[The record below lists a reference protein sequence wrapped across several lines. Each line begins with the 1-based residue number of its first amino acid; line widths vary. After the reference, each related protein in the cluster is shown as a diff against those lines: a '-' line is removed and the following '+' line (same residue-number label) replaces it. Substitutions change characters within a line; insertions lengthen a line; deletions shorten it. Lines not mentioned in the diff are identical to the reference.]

1 MTQEHKLNLFADAIY
16 LMDKHDLEKM
26 IVELAWKETTI
37 EHLVDSVVQDYIAD
51 EWGGQDQ

>member
-26 IVELAWKETTI
+26 IIELAWKETTI
-37 EHLVDSVVQDYIAD
+37 ECIVDSVFEDTIAD
-51 EWGGQDQ
+51 EWGGQD

>member
-16 LMDKHDLEKM
+16 LMDKQDLEKM
-26 IVELAWKETTI
+26 IIELAWKETTI
-37 EHLVDSVVQDYIAD
+37 ESIVDSVFEDAIAD